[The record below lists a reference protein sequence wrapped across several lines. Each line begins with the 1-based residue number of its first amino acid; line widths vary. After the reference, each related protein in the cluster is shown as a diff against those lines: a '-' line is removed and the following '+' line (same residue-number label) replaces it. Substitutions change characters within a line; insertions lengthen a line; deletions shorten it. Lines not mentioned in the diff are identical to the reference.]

1 MHQVSSIRHSTLAAQ
16 HAAVKYECREAD
28 PEAGP
33 GGRRGHMHHRMH
45 LSHAVRV
52 WWSWRRLSPTA
63 LGRGSTVGGA
73 DGRAAR
79 CRRSRAGTSLG
90 IRPLGRA
97 EDGVDALEVLRLED
111 ERAHLIYE
119 QIRYDGWE

>member
-1 MHQVSSIRHSTLAAQ
+1 MLCVCGGHGGGSRPRH
-16 HAAVKYECREAD
+16 Y
-28 PEAGP
+28 
-33 GGRRGHMHHRMH
+33 
-45 LSHAVRV
+45 
-52 WWSWRRLSPTA
+52 

-119 QIRYDGWE
+119 